1 MTSNKDI
8 RILVVDDNPK
18 IRTLI
23 VTILKSAEFSQITQA
38 DNGKSAWDIL
48 NSNRFDLVLTDWMM
62 PEMNGIE
69 LLQKI
74 RNSSNELK
82 DMPVMM
88 VTASDR
94 PDDIVLA
101 AKWKINGYIVKPFK
115 VKTVL
120 AKIDKV
126 LNG

>member
-1 MTSNKDI
+1 MTSNKDV

-62 PEMNGIE
+62 PEMNGME